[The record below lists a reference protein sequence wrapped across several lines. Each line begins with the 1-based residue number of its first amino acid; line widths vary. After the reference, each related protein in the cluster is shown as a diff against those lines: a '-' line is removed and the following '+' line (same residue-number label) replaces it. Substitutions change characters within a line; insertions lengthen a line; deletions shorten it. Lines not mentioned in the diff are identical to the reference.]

1 MANRDLDS
9 GGPGPPEGRTAVS
22 VITIS
27 RGTLSG
33 GKMLAEC
40 LARRLGYR
48 CIDRDVIVERAA
60 ASGVSQQE
68 LRAALEK
75 PPTFLE
81 RFKHKKY
88 LYLVLMQA
96 ALAEEVRTGK
106 AIYHGLAGHLL
117 LKGGTPVLRTRIIAP
132 LEFRIRMAQD
142 RLKLSRND
150 AISYIEKMDDD
161 RRRWTQYLYGVDWG
175 DPSLYDVVIN
185 LEHININQACR
196 MITSLIQER
205 CFDNTPEC
213 QAMMNDFAL
222 ASRVRASLAL
232 NPATSDLEV
241 EVESREGVISITGRL
256 PEIDRLQEVQSV
268 ILAVAGVTGLNTDG
282 LSPAVH
288 A

>member
-1 MANRDLDS
+1 M
-9 GGPGPPEGRTAVS
+9 S

-27 RGTLSG
+27 RGTFSG

-60 ASGVSQQE
+60 AHGVSQNE

-81 RFKHKKY
+81 RFKHRKY
-88 LYLVLMQA
+88 LYLVLIQA

-117 LKGGTPVLRTRIIAP
+117 LRGGTPVLRTRIIAP
-132 LEFRIRMAQD
+132 IDFRIRMAQE
-142 RLKLSRND
+142 RLKLSRDD
-150 AISYIEKMDDD
+150 AIEYIEKMDHD
-161 RRRWTQYLYGVDWG
+161 RRRWTQYLYGVDWN

-185 LEHININQACR
+185 LEYVNIEQACR
-196 MITSLIQER
+196 AITTLIRDR
-205 CFDNTPEC
+205 CFSFTPEC
-213 QAMMNDFAL
+213 QAMMNDLAL
-222 ASRVRASLAL
+222 ASRVRAALAL
-232 NPATSDLEV
+232 DHRTSHLEFD
-241 EVESREGVISITGRL
+241 VESRNGAVTVKGRL
-256 PEIDRLQEVQSV
+256 PDVDQLPELEKIVLGVP
-268 ILAVAGVTGLNTDG
+268 GVTALNTDE
-282 LSPAVH
+282 LAPATQ